1 MFDVWHYDGETA
13 RLYMAQVQPLERGFQ
28 LRVEGGAGETIA
40 WDRLDPRGKRNGAAV
55 FGLKDVPGWQ
65 IGFDG
70 GVPPELAAHLPQPL
84 KYGRWI
90 DRFGFL
96 PAMLTFAA
104 VSVGVVALVLRLPDL
119 IAPNIP
125 MSFEKRLGDAM
136 LGDLGKN
143 FCKGKAGEAA
153 LDALVRRVDP
163 QGTITDVH
171 VVRFPAINAITLPG
185 GTILIFD
192 GLLRSAA
199 SPDEVAG
206 VLGHEIGHVRNR
218 DVMHALVRQA
228 GLSVILGGFSGNI
241 GGNMESLLSASF
253 SREAETAADQHSI
266 TAMAQAKID
275 PRDTAAF
282 FKRLGGKRGDAQL
295 SVSFLA
301 SHPAPRERAERFE
314 KSAVAD
320 AAYGPSLAPQQ
331 WDDLADLCHN
341 DPAQRGRRPFGF

>member
-13 RLYMAQVQPLERGFQ
+13 RLYIAQVRPLERGFQ
-28 LRVEGGAGETIA
+28 LVVDGVAGETIA

-70 GVPPELAAHLPQPL
+70 GVPAELAHHLPKPL
-84 KYGRWI
+84 KYGRGI
-90 DRFGFL
+90 DRFGIV
-96 PAMLTFAA
+96 PALAVFAA
-104 VSVGVVALVLRLPDL
+104 ISASVVALVLRLPDW

-125 MSFEKRLGDAM
+125 ISFEKRLGEAM
-136 LGDLGKN
+136 LGDLSKN
-143 FCKGKAGEAA
+143 FCRGNEGEAA
-153 LDALVRRVDP
+153 LAALVRRVDP
-163 QGTITDVH
+163 QGDITDVH

-206 VLGHEIGHVRNR
+206 VLGHEIGHVHNR

-228 GLSVILGGFSGNI
+228 GLSVILGGLSGNI

-253 SREAETAADQHSI
+253 SREAETAADGHSI
-266 TAMAQAKID
+266 TAMARANID

-282 FKRLGGKRGDAQL
+282 FKRLSRGSEGRGL
-295 SVSFLA
+295 SVAFLA
-301 SHPAPRERAERFE
+301 SHPAPRERAERFQ
-314 KSAVAD
+314 KSAAKTVG
-320 AAYGPSLAPQQ
+320 YAPALTQEQ
-331 WDDLADLCHN
+331 WDALADLCHN
-341 DPAQRGRRPFGF
+341 DPNQGRRPPFGF

>member
-1 MFDVWHYDGETA
+1 MFHVWHYDGGNGRMHSALVEPA
-13 RLYMAQVQPLERGFQ
+13 DGGFRLVVDGIS
-28 LRVEGGAGETIA
+28 GEPIA
-40 WDRLDPRGKRNGAAV
+40 WDRLEPRGHRNGAAV
-55 FGLKDVPGWQ
+55 YGLKDVPGWQ

-70 GVPPELAAHLPQPL
+70 GVPAELAGYMPREL

-96 PAMLTFAA
+96 PALVTFAA
-104 VSVGVVALVLRLPDL
+104 ISAGVVALVLRLPDW

-125 MSFEKRLGDAM
+125 MSFEKRLGEAM
-136 LGDLGKN
+136 VGDLSGN
-143 FCKGKAGEAA
+143 FCRGKAGEDA
-153 LDALVRRVDP
+153 LAALVRRVDP
-163 QGTITDVH
+163 QGSVADVH

-199 SPDEVAG
+199 SPEEIAG
-206 VLGHEIGHVRNR
+206 VLGHEIGHVRHR
-218 DVMHALVRQA
+218 DVMQALVRQA

-253 SREAETAADQHSI
+253 SRDAESAADRHSI
-266 TAMAQAKID
+266 EAMVRANVD

-282 FKRLGGKRGDAQL
+282 FKRLSRGQENVQMSLA
-295 SVSFLA
+295 FLA

-314 KSAVAD
+314 RSAVAK
-320 AAYGPSLAPQQ
+320 AEYAPALTQEQ
-331 WDDLADLCHN
+331 WGALADLCHN
-341 DPAQRGRRPFGF
+341 DPNQKGRRPFGF